1 MSMKSKG
8 ACVEVSGRNVLHRKW
23 ALLLCVASFC
33 AGMFFTNRIWS
44 MAEYKEISRASTE
57 IERIKLNSEG
67 CNLNLVS
74 ISVTLLLMLYF
85 CYDSVLDFPPIPYYR

>member
-1 MSMKSKG
+1 
-8 ACVEVSGRNVLHRKW
+8 
-23 ALLLCVASFC
+23 
-33 AGMFFTNRIWS
+33 

-74 ISVTLLLMLYF
+74 MSVTLLLMLYF
-85 CYDSVLDFPPIPYYR
+85 CYDSVLDFPPIP